1 MLSIGMLFTTLLTS
15 LYILHEV
22 VVSMATAK
30 IMALY
35 DVLKNNKHSRDIAV
49 YLFEHRHPL
58 LKFTRLFFI
67 FIF

>member
-1 MLSIGMLFTTLLTS
+1 MYSIGMLFTTLLTS

-49 YLFEHRHPL
+49 L
-58 LKFTRLFFI
+58 LVRT
-67 FIF
+67 